1 VDNDLIGTVNGK
13 ICHSMFVKAY
23 RYFKSKLDTL
33 KLNYAAG
40 TVSKGMYVLKILF
53 LRIVIQLIVLPH
65 FLLLGPFKTFVTFAR
80 KDETGSWI
88 DSYNDF
94 VISNRIS
101 IRGIVALILIGVVA
115 VLVFIYLPILYI

>member
-1 VDNDLIGTVNGK
+1 
-13 ICHSMFVKAY
+13 MFVKAY
-23 RYFKSKLDTL
+23 RYFKSKLDLL
-33 KLNYAAG
+33 KYDYAAG
-40 TVSKGMYVLKILF
+40 KVRKSRYLVQIFF
-53 LRIVIQLIVLPH
+53 LRVIIQLIVLPH

-94 VISNRIS
+94 VISNHIS
-101 IRGIVALILIGVVA
+101 IRGIVALIMIAVVA

>member
-1 VDNDLIGTVNGK
+1 MRASVNGK
-13 ICHSMFVKAY
+13 ICGSMFVKAY
-23 RYFKSKLDTL
+23 RYFKSKLDRL
-33 KLNYAAG
+33 KYDYAAG
-40 TVSKGMYVLKILF
+40 KVSKSRYVLKVSF
-53 LRIVIQLIVLPH
+53 LRIIIQLIVLPH

-101 IRGIVALILIGVVA
+101 IRGILALIMIAVVA
-115 VLVFIYLPILYI
+115 ILVFIYLPILYI